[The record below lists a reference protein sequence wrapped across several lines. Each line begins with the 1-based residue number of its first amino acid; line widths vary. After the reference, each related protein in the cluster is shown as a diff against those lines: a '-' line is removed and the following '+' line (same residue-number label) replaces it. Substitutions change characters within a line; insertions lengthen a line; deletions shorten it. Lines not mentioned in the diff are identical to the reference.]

1 MILAFTLVILIYI
14 CSLMNLY
21 QIIRKKQFKIFN
33 RVIWISIAITLLMG
47 CLINDQIFLN
57 WLDVNYNFRLVI
69 ILGNALLVFTTFLL
83 DRKKSRFH

>member
-47 CLINDQIFLN
+47 CLINDQNFLT

>member
-33 RVIWISIAITLLMG
+33 RVIWISIAITLLMA
-47 CLINDQIFLN
+47 CLINDQSFLT

-69 ILGNALLVFTTFLL
+69 IFGNALLVFTTFLL

>member
-21 QIIRKKQFKIFN
+21 QLIRKKQFKIFN